1 MMEISTALDLCAG
14 KGGWCRG
21 LKAAGWKTIAVD
33 IEDWKNPWAD
43 RFILADIRRFY
54 PSQHN
59 LGKISLVCASPPCQE
74 FSYKSF
80 PFKRCKDA
88 PPPDRS
94 IWLACER
101 IAQELGAP
109 LVLENV
115 QGARKYMGPASAHY
129 GSFYLWG
136 DVPALLP
143 IGRPQK
149 GFGRVKEMDNPTD
162 HRGGFGGTDYQV
174 AHPKGETFAPRRTR
188 AGFAGEMD
196 RVKPVYRGP
205 QMSNHCD
212 KFKRM
217 AGREKYR
224 RIHGAEQAR
233 HHGSRKRKEW
243 SAQVAMIPLELAEWI
258 GQCFYP
264 HSEKGTHA

>member
-80 PFKRCKDA
+80 PFKRCKAA

-136 DVPALLP
+136 DVPPLLP
-143 IGRPQK
+143 IGRPRK
-149 GFGRVKEMDNPTD
+149 GFGNTSNDFKELK
-162 HRGGFGGTDYQV
+162 R
-174 AHPKGETFAPRRTR
+174 
-188 AGFAGEMD
+188 
-196 RVKPVYRGP
+196 
-205 QMSNHCD
+205 SNWS
-212 KFKRM
+212 
-217 AGREKYR
+217 AL
-224 RIHGAEQAR
+224 GAESGGR
-233 HHGSRKRKEW
+233 KYSSHSPKRKEW
-243 SAQVAMIPLELAEWI
+243 SAQVAMIPLELATWI

-264 HSEKGTHA
+264 HE